1 MSVNHADGSDS
12 SGRSNTGDLTA
23 APEEPGAAPVKGR
36 GKAIGSLAAASAV
49 DNSENSLINT
59 FFPLIRDA
67 FGLSLGALG
76 IMASLSRFARMIAG
90 PLWAMAADRFGRKK
104 VLFIVT
110 GLWGAWTAAAGLA
123 PNFTTLLILYS
134 IGVLGT
140 VASEPITNGLLSDL
154 FDDEQRGRAFGTV
167 RSLGSLIGM
176 GLGPAIALFAND
188 PNGWR
193 YGMFAMGGLSVLS
206 GFAILIFVREPER
219 RTAVSEDPDVGR
231 FRVADAVKLF
241 KIPTIA
247 LLGGML
253 PLVTS
258 LVLFTYFVTFMVDA
272 RGWGVPSAALLYSVF
287 SGGMALSSFFGGFL
301 GDWFVR
307 RFGHRGRIMLMQ
319 IYLVAVSG
327 MSVVALQIDWGK
339 GIVAYVVMFLF
350 GLIMLIGFSACV
362 LPMVS
367 AVAPKQLSATAFAV
381 LFSLIQGG
389 LSALLTLAMG
399 FLGETLGLT
408 QVMLYL
414 VTVPYL
420 LNAVYWFAFYKT
432 YPKDVARQDERTA
445 AVEAGT
451 F

>member
-1 MSVNHADGSDS
+1 MSANHPPGSDS
-12 SGRSNTGDLTA
+12 SDPSNRGGLAVNPDSTEA
-23 APEEPGAAPVKGR
+23 APSTGN
-36 GKAIGSLAAASAV
+36 GKAIGTLAAASAI
-49 DNSENSLINT
+49 DNSENSLINN

-110 GLWGAWTAAAGLA
+110 GLWGLWTASAGLA
-123 PNFTTLLILYS
+123 PNFTTLLVLYS

-140 VASEPITNGLLSDL
+140 VASEPITNGLLGDL
-154 FDDEQRGRAFGTV
+154 FDDEKRGRAYGTV

-176 GLGPAIALFAND
+176 ALGPAIALFAKN
-188 PNGWR
+188 PEGWR

-206 GFAILIFVREPER
+206 GVGILLFVKEPQR
-219 RTAVSEDPDVGR
+219 RTAVADDPDVGR
-231 FRVADAVKLF
+231 FRLSDAVKLF

-247 LLGGML
+247 LLAGML

-272 RGWGVPSAALLYSVF
+272 RGWEVPSAALLYSVF
-287 SGGMALSSFFGGFL
+287 SGGMALSSFVGGFL
-301 GDWFVR
+301 GDWFVK
-307 RFGHRGRIMLMQ
+307 RFGHKGRIMLMQ
-319 IYLVAVSG
+319 IYLAAVAG
-327 MSVVALQIDWGK
+327 MSVVALQFDWGK
-339 GIVAYVVMFLF
+339 GFAAYAVMFLF
-350 GLIMLIGFSACV
+350 GLIVLIGFSACV

-367 AVAPKQLSATAFAV
+367 AVAPAQLSATAFAA

-399 FLGETLGLT
+399 FLGEALGMT
-408 QVMLYL
+408 QVMFYL

-420 LNAVYWFAFYKT
+420 LNALYWFAFYKT
-432 YPKDVARQDERTA
+432 YPADVAKQAERTA